1 MKKSPQILDYSKHI
15 LLVLSVNVFLS
26 DHDRMA
32 ANNLRNI
39 HVSVDV
45 LSTLRPLQQ
54 DNSYDLQQQN
64 VCIKFLNLN

>member
-1 MKKSPQILDYSKHI
+1 MTE
-15 LLVLSVNVFLS
+15 
-26 DHDRMA
+26 MA

-45 LSTLRPLQQ
+45 LSTLLPLQQ

-64 VCIKFLNLN
+64 VCIKVLNLN